1 MPRFQP
7 ESLLHLSIRKRNTRP
22 HKKINTR
29 KKQSI
34 FRTALRL
41 LRRRVQNPL
50 QIEIP
55 NLPSMPVHPWRLLVF
70 IFCHTV
76 LVATQ
81 NWKVANQSISGQRLP
96 LIRALIIIIAQ
107 YVAWKRKNT
116 LYKPTQLLLF
126 SSKEHAHVNAHIDGY
141 SRPFSIVGSAT

>member
-22 HKKINTR
+22 HKKSILG

-55 NLPSMPVHPWRLLVF
+55 NLPSMPVHLWRLLVF

-81 NWKVANQSISGQRLP
+81 SWKVANQSISGQRL
-96 LIRALIIIIAQ
+96 AT
-107 YVAWKRKNT
+107 NT
-116 LYKPTQLLLF
+116 L
-126 SSKEHAHVNAHIDGY
+126 I
-141 SRPFSIVGSAT
+141 